1 MSRVNVASHSDKKE
15 MLVTRIHTLA
25 AAVAVAWGV
34 AACGN
39 ETPSNVPAPK
49 VGGTTATEAM
59 QSSLPSAPTDRDA
72 PPAATPSTHSGD
84 PQPEAAPAPT
94 ARDTAANRPMDDL
107 TKSKESSSL
116 PMAGQV
122 NNHSSTATDRP
133 NKTTP
138 QDGDAKT
145 DKP

>member
-1 MSRVNVASHSDKKE
+1 MFRVSVASHSDKKE

-25 AAVAVAWGV
+25 IAVAVAWGV

-39 ETPSNVPAPK
+39 ESPSNVPAPK

-84 PQPEAAPAPT
+84 PQPEAAPAAT

-122 NNHSSTATDRP
+122 NNHSTTATDRP

-138 QDGDAKT
+138 QDGEAKS